1 MLFRS
6 SLTTNTDTFILQ
18 EVKEN
23 VFSYAQNYLYN
34 FQSTFV
40 LSKLQ
45 QFIESADPSVTAS
58 DVNVYL
64 QNRMPLVP
72 GTTQSYTVNFNTPLR
87 KGDQFQKLYTYPQVI
102 TPDASGDNQNVYF
115 EEVPGAYT
123 GVGSI
128 NIVNAG
134 FNYSNPTVTITGDG
148 TGATATASIL
158 NGRIISVVVT
168 NPGINYTVAYANIT
182 DLTGQEA
189 SLSVV
194 LASNTGTLRSYYYL
208 TNGQKVF
215 VNNNAGTIDYL
226 NGIVTLTS
234 LNVQGVFL
242 NSYYDQNILT
252 VNVVPEDRKSTRLN
266 SSH

>member
-6 SLTTNTDTFILQ
+6 
-18 EVKEN
+18 
-23 VFSYAQNYLYN
+23 
-34 FQSTFV
+34 
-40 LSKLQ
+40 
-45 QFIESADPSVTAS
+45 
-58 DVNVYL
+58 
-64 QNRMPLVP
+64 
-72 GTTQSYTVNFNTPLR
+72 
-87 KGDQFQKLYTYPQVI
+87 
-102 TPDASGDNQNVYF
+102 
-115 EEVPGAYT
+115 
-123 GVGSI
+123 
-128 NIVNAG
+128 
-134 FNYSNPTVTITGDG
+134 
-148 TGATATASIL
+148 
-158 NGRIISVVVT
+158 T

-252 VNVVPEDRKSTRLN
+252 VNVVPELTVIPPLRNRLLVVDTN
-266 SSH
+266 NIQSIQLNMVPQT